1 MDGSSAGS
9 KRCRFTVQKEAPGLL
24 DILQQKGLADQ
35 VDLLEH
41 VKSSHAQDGEGTEQT
56 CLYDSLHTIFL
67 RPAKQTA
74 GRAAL
79 QVHLSLP
86 VCVLY
91 IQHHKL

>member
-56 CLYDSLHTIFL
+56 CLYD
-67 RPAKQTA
+67 R
-74 GRAAL
+74 L